1 MPTKTFFNLKD
12 EKIERIEKALIHEF
26 GKASF
31 EQASITNII
40 NYAKIPRGSF
50 YQYFQDKK
58 DAVTYII
65 EKFISIEH
73 NKTYKALI
81 ETKGD
86 IFETALRVYDYR
98 TKEAILKFDIVLAKN
113 ILEELRKNN
122 INVFE
127 NKNILKNEKSLK
139 EYINMEKLKLK
150 SKDDLYYFIRII
162 TAITRSVTIEVFSNR
177 LSVEEGRKMLEKE
190 LDIIKNGME
199 KI

>member
-1 MPTKTFFNLKD
+1 MPTKTFFNLKE
-12 EKIERIEKALIHEF
+12 EKKERIEKALIHEF
-26 GKASF
+26 GKGSF

-127 NKNILKNEKSLK
+127 NKDILKNEKSLK